1 MAAGKR
7 RLEVAADDPAG
18 LPPALDTSVAHPAR
32 VYNEY
37 ATLPVWMREDD
48 LSGWKSSLYVWRRG
62 NAD

>member
-1 MAAGKR
+1 MSTP
-7 RLEVAADDPAG
+7 LTECNPD
-18 LPPALDTSVAHPAR
+18 
-32 VYNEY
+32 EY

>member
-32 VYNEY
+32 VYNY
-37 ATLPVWMREDD
+37 WLGGRFP
-48 LSGWKSSLYVWRRG
+48 
-62 NAD
+62 